1 MHTGVTNM
9 TKPPKSPDDFDRD
22 FREMLES
29 KMIRVAKDLAEQYK
43 IVVWWKSG
51 DEIPEE
57 YACGDT
63 PEEVVNFM
71 RSRCWIEEENKNSQK
86 YMSGVH
92 SRTIGAE
99 NFLFHDE
106 ESFLFGL
113 VKIDSLHIQKWG
125 WEPESDI
132 E

>member
-1 MHTGVTNM
+1 MGGPLM
-9 TKPPKSPDDFDRD
+9 TPDERD
-22 FREMLES
+22 ALIAKELI
-29 KMIRVAKDLAEQYK
+29 MIGKELSEKFK

-51 DEIPEE
+51 GEIREE
-57 YACGDT
+57 YAYGNT
-63 PEEVVNFM
+63 PEEVVNHM
-71 RSRCWIEEENKNSQK
+71 RRRCWIEEENKNSQK
-86 YMSGVH
+86 YMSGVQ